1 MLLSLE
7 RRVSRSILR
16 YRSAIRP
23 AIVRYVAAVERKS
36 GREEA
41 IACAADML
49 FRYCDRRCMRIANS
63 YKCERARERIV
74 RLLSREL
81 GDVMFCDIVRE
92 WVHGQ

>member
-41 IACAADML
+41 IACAADIL
-49 FRYCDRRCMRIANS
+49 FRYCDRRAHLIAAA
-63 YKCERARERIV
+63 YKCERAKQRIV

-81 GDVMFCDIVRE
+81 GDVMFSEIVGE
-92 WVHGQ
+92 WVDG

>member
-1 MLLSLE
+1 
-7 RRVSRSILR
+7 
-16 YRSAIRP
+16 
-23 AIVRYVAAVERKS
+23 
-36 GREEA
+36 
-41 IACAADML
+41 
-49 FRYCDRRCMRIANS
+49 MRIANS